1 MMLKYNTLIVLAGVS
16 LLGASA
22 GMVGSFAVLRKRALT
37 GDALAHAALPGLC
50 IAFLILRQRNVAAML
65 LGALATGVAGIM
77 IISALRR
84 WTRVREDAAIG
95 SVLTVFFG
103 SGIVLSK
110 YIQNLSNIG
119 SRAGLESYIFG
130 KTAGMTRGDVYLI
143 VVAGLLGLAAVALL
157 YKEFLSISFDSEF
170 ARSLGWPVYFLDLL
184 LMSLVALAVVIG
196 LPAVGVVLISALLIM
211 PGAAARFWTD
221 RLGTLLILSGI
232 FGFAVGL
239 VGTWLSAS
247 LEQLPAG
254 PIIVLSG
261 TTLFVASLLFG
272 KQRGILARWIDQR
285 RFETMLGLRQLLRIA
300 WEHQAEGPRAAAPFS
315 SADLLVRK
323 TWTEH
328 RAKRLLATAQSA
340 GLVRPAATGTDLF
353 ELTPSGRDE
362 ALAATRGHRLWEA
375 FLAEYPDQA
384 NSTANLASLSIE
396 DYVPTAV
403 VEQLTAQLQA
413 AGRWPDD
420 EERSERGQES
430 LAERERR
437 S

>member
-50 IAFLILRQRNVAAML
+50 IAFLILRERNVAAML
-65 LGALATGVAGIM
+65 LGALASGVAGIM

-103 SGIVLSK
+103 MGIVLSK

-130 KTAGMTRGDVYLI
+130 KTAGMTRADVYLI
-143 VVAGLLGLAAVALL
+143 VLAGLLGLVAVALL
-157 YKEFLSISFDSEF
+157 YKEFLSISFDIDF
-170 ARSLGWPVYFLDLL
+170 ARSLGWPVYALDLL

-221 RLGTLLILSGI
+221 RLSTLLVLSGI
-232 FGFAVGL
+232 FGFGVGL

-247 LEQLPAG
+247 LDQLPAG

-261 TTLFVASLLFG
+261 TALFVVSLLFG

-285 RFETMLGLRQLLRIA
+285 RFEMTLGLRQLLRIA
-300 WEHQAEGPRAAAPFS
+300 WERQEDTSRGPAPFS
-315 SADLLVRK
+315 SCDLLEHK
-323 TWTEH
+323 TWSQS
-328 RAKRLLATAQSA
+328 RARWLLSSAQSA
-340 GLVRPAATGTDLF
+340 GLVRPNAGGSGAF
-353 ELTPSGRDE
+353 ELTPSGYEE

-384 NSTANLASLSIE
+384 GSTANLASLSIE
-396 DYVPTAV
+396 DYVPPAV
-403 VEQLTAQLQA
+403 VEQLTEQLRA
-413 AGRWPDD
+413 AGRWPTG
-420 EERSERGQES
+420 RGQKS
-430 LAERERR
+430 LAEGAHR
-437 S
+437 